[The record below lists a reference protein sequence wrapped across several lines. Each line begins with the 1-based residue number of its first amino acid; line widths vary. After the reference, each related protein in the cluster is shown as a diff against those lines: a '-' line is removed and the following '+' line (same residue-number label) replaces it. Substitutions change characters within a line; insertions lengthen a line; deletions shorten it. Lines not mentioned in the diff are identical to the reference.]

1 MDLKGRISEIFN
13 LGASQA
19 GKLKNG
25 KGSVD
30 DKKDVQY
37 IDNAIKAL
45 KAEAD
50 AEARER
56 GIVDLQ
62 SLSQTEAEIDA
73 MVNLEMQEMLGANFA
88 KGLGIEKKADING
101 GTKYEDDSISLENLM
116 SLLSDD
122 VDAEGNAFNVKK
134 FEYYYTNPVNN
145 DMAKGLD
152 KSFGRLN
159 AFEEAGILEE
169 MRRIAEEKR
178 QYTKEQSGLKF
189 SPSLKQM

>member
-101 GTKYEDDSISLENLM
+101 GTKY
-116 SLLSDD
+116 
-122 VDAEGNAFNVKK
+122 NVYARDY
-134 FEYYYTNPVNN
+134 FVNGVYQWTECYC
-145 DMAKGLD
+145 A
-152 KSFGRLN
+152 SV
-159 AFEEAGILEE
+159 
-169 MRRIAEEKR
+169 
-178 QYTKEQSGLKF
+178 
-189 SPSLKQM
+189 P